1 MKRLQAIRESPATA
15 VIFASTLVAVM
26 GVSLIS
32 PALPAV
38 QEAWGISEAQAS
50 LLLSAFTLPGV
61 VLTIPI
67 GLYADRIGR
76 KRILVP
82 ALIVFG
88 LSGSAVVLLPNHFTA
103 ILALRAIQG
112 AASSAIATLTVTLI
126 GDLFVGEKRR
136 TLIGMNAAILA
147 VGAAGYPLLGGGL
160 ATLSWMAPFLCFLL
174 GIVVVPFSLAFLD
187 EPPRHDTDASGTIRE
202 FITGP
207 TSMRPFAVLYT
218 AIFGIFVLLYGA
230 QLTVVPF
237 ILSNSYELSSGGI
250 GLLLG
255 LPAVAMGTTAMQ
267 GDRLLRWL
275 STFQSIA
282 LGFASYGI
290 GLVLLAVTD
299 SLAVVA
305 VALLLFGLG
314 QGLAEPITDTALNE
328 LAPDEFRGSIMS
340 VRTSVLRL
348 GTTVGP
354 PLCVGLSTLLGYTE
368 TLLACGVAALAI
380 GIGWSL
386 LRSTRT
392 GRVVVHE

>member
-1 MKRLQAIRESPATA
+1 MTA

-61 VLTIPI
+61 ILTIPI
-67 GLYADRIGR
+67 GLLADRIGR

-82 ALIVFG
+82 SLIVFG
-88 LSGSAVVLLPNHFTA
+88 LSGSAVVLLRHQFAA

-126 GDLFVGEKRR
+126 GDLFAGEKRR

-147 VGAAGYPLLGGGL
+147 VGAAGYPLLGGAL
-160 ATLSWMAPFLCFLL
+160 ATLSWTAPFLCFLL
-174 GIVVVPFSLAFLD
+174 GVVVAPFGLAFLE
-187 EPPRHDTDASGTIRE
+187 EPPRGNANADGTIWE

-207 TSMRPFAVLYT
+207 TSMRPFASLYT

-237 ILSNSYELSSGGI
+237 ILANAYGLSSGGI

-275 STFQSIA
+275 SSFQSIA
-282 LGFASYGI
+282 LGFASYGV

-299 SLAVVA
+299 SLVVAA

-340 VRTSVLRL
+340 VRTSVLRV
-348 GTTVGP
+348 GTTIGP
-354 PLCVGLSTLLGYTE
+354 PLCVGLATVFGYPKTLLV
-368 TLLACGVAALAI
+368 CGIAALAI
-380 GIGWSL
+380 GIGWLL
-386 LRSTRT
+386 LRTAQTERT
-392 GRVVVHE
+392 VVHD

>member
-1 MKRLQAIRESPATA
+1 MTA

-38 QEAWGISEAQAS
+38 QEAWGISETQAS

-61 VLTIPI
+61 VLTVPI
-67 GLYADRIGR
+67 GLLADRIGR

-82 ALIVFG
+82 SLIVFG
-88 LSGSAVVLLPNHFTA
+88 LSGSAVVLLKGHFTS
-103 ILALRAIQG
+103 ILLLRAIQG
-112 AASSAIATLTVTLI
+112 AASSAIATMTVTLI
-126 GDLFVGEKRR
+126 GDCFAGEKRR

-147 VGAAGYPLLGGGL
+147 VGAAGYPLLGGAL
-160 ATLSWMAPFLCFLL
+160 ATLSWTAPFLCFLL
-174 GIVVVPFSLAFLD
+174 GVVVAPFGLAFLE
-187 EPPRHDTDASGTIRE
+187 EPPRHDANSGGTIRE
-202 FITGP
+202 FVTGP
-207 TSMRPFAVLYT
+207 TSMRPFAVLYV

-237 ILSNSYELSSGGI
+237 ILDGSYGLSSGGI

-267 GDRLLRWL
+267 GDRLLGWL
-275 STFQSIA
+275 SSFQSIA
-282 LGFASYGI
+282 LGFTSYGV
-290 GLVLLAVTD
+290 GLVLLALTD

-340 VRTSVLRL
+340 VRTTVLRL

-354 PLCVGLSTLLGYTE
+354 PLCVGLSAVFDYGE
-368 TLLACGVAALAI
+368 TLLVCGVAALVI
-380 GIGWSL
+380 GIGWLL
-386 LRSTRT
+386 LRSARPE
-392 GRVVVHE
+392 RAVVSN